1 MTQKIDPQQQAKLD
15 AIKKN
20 WAQKKRISEHLN
32 RIKFKLGIY
41 SGKGGVGKT
50 TVAVNTAVTLARQG
64 CSVGILDADIDCPNI
79 VKAMNVTDKPRFQEG
94 TFVPTEKYGVKILS
108 SGFFQKSESEAII
121 MRGPMIHNALTQF
134 LESTDWGD
142 LDYLVV
148 DLPPGTS
155 DAALTIMQTL
165 PMDGFVIVT
174 TPQEL
179 AKMDAQRSINMI
191 KKLNVKVLG
200 VVENF
205 TGDIFG
211 TGAGKDLA
219 SEEKIPFL
227 GHLQLR
233 PEYQDLSQP
242 TSLSSSIVS
251 QEYETVIQN
260 FRPDLEASRPK

>member
-1 MTQKIDPQQQAKLD
+1 MTQKIDPQQQARLE

-50 TVAVNTAVTLARQG
+50 TVSVNVAVTLAKMG
-64 CSVGILDADIDCPNI
+64 HSVGILDADIDCPNL
-79 VKAMNVTDKPRFQEG
+79 VKAMNVTGKPQFEDG
-94 TFVPTEKYGVKILS
+94 TFVPTEQYGVKILS
-108 SGFFQKSESEAII
+108 SGFFQKSDNEAII

-179 AKMDAQRSINMI
+179 AKMDAKRSINMV
-191 KKLNVKVLG
+191 KKLNVNVLG

-211 TGAGKDLA
+211 TGAGKDIA

-227 GHLQLR
+227 GYLQLR

-242 TSLSSSIVS
+242 TSLSNSTVN
-251 QEYETVIQN
+251 QEYETIIQN
-260 FRPDLEASRPK
+260 LKAGLEASKPN